1 MPDKPACVKCH
12 KTGQE
17 KNEKARSAHI
27 AHTAKVSCQA
37 CHSAAP
43 YRNCFSCHLSKGATS
58 RPDFILG
65 LSPRDKGLV
74 TTLRTVPVVRDTF
87 SSVGINMEN
96 FDKVPNYWD
105 TSPHNIRKRTERT
118 RSCEVCHVEKKGF
131 LTKEKLI
138 PDGSRA
144 NDALL
149 YSIKPIKK

>member
-1 MPDKPACVKCH
+1 
-12 KTGQE
+12 
-17 KNEKARSAHI
+17 
-27 AHTAKVSCQA
+27 
-37 CHSAAP
+37 
-43 YRNCFSCHLSKGATS
+43 
-58 RPDFILG
+58 
-65 LSPRDKGLV
+65 
-74 TTLRTVPVVRDTF
+74 VPVVRDTF